1 MRDILEPSVAG
12 CSVQVDKLRQDLGL
26 FCCGRSRLDLGEGD
40 IAVGADNAEP
50 PAVWGN
56 GYEAGAVF
64 RDGGWGI
71 DLLDAQGASFVAF
84 AASHGED
91 LDAGNCGYDENL
103 PVGREGCR
111 GDVFFA
117 LKVKIRS
124 ECVFES
130 CALYQEIHT

>member
-1 MRDILEPSVAG
+1 
-12 CSVQVDKLRQDLGL
+12 LGL

-40 IAVGADNAEP
+40 VAVGADNAEP

-56 GYEAGAVF
+56 CYEAGAVF
-64 RDGGWGI
+64 RDRGWGI
-71 DLLDAQGASFVAF
+71 DLLDAQGSSFVAF

-91 LDAGNCGYDENL
+91 LDAGNSGYDENL
-103 PVGREGCR
+103 PVGRESCR

-124 ECVFES
+124 ECVLKVL
-130 CALYQEIHT
+130 CAVSRDPYLNQNLSNQAVSLSIEDFMH